1 MTGEPASAELD
12 LERFLPYR
20 LSVLSNTV
28 SAKIA
33 AHYEKRF
40 DLSIPQ
46 WRVIAVLGRFPG
58 LSQND
63 VAERTAM
70 DKVQV
75 SRAVTTLVK
84 AGRVRRVR
92 DESDG
97 RAVRLE
103 LAPAGHVIFD
113 EVVPFARALEARLLD
128 GLAGTDL
135 QSLDGLIARLTTA
148 AAAL

>member
-1 MTGEPASAELD
+1 MAGGQAELD

-40 DLSIPQ
+40 GLSIPQ

-75 SRAVTTLVK
+75 SRAVTALVR

-92 DESDG
+92 DEADG
-97 RAVRLE
+97 RVARLE
-103 LAPAGHVIFD
+103 LAAAGHAIFN
-113 EVVPFARALEARLLD
+113 EVVPFARALEERLLS
-128 GLAGTDL
+128 GLGAHDL
-135 QSLDGLIARLTTA
+135 VSLDAMLKRLTQA

>member
-1 MTGEPASAELD
+1 MSAGGQVELD

-40 DLSIPQ
+40 GLSIPQ

-75 SRAVTTLVK
+75 SRAVSALVR

-92 DESDG
+92 DETDG
-97 RAVRLE
+97 RVARLE
-103 LAPAGHVIFD
+103 LAPAGHAIFD

-128 GLAGTDL
+128 GLAGQDL
-135 QSLDGLIARLTTA
+135 LSLDAMLVRLTRA

>member
-1 MTGEPASAELD
+1 MGAGGQAELD

-40 DLSIPQ
+40 GLSIPQ

-75 SRAVTTLVK
+75 SRAVTALVR

-97 RAVRLE
+97 RVARLE
-103 LAPAGHVIFD
+103 LATAGHTIFN
-113 EVVPFARALEARLLD
+113 EVVPFARALEDRLLA
-128 GLAGTDL
+128 GLGGNELAA
-135 QSLDGLIARLTTA
+135 LDAMLKRLSQA

>member
-1 MTGEPASAELD
+1 MAGGQVELD

-40 DLSIPQ
+40 GLSIPQ

-75 SRAVTTLVK
+75 SRAVTALVR

-97 RAVRLE
+97 RVARLE
-103 LAPAGHVIFD
+103 LAPAGHGIFN
-113 EVVPFARALEARLLD
+113 EVVPFARALEERLLE
-128 GLAGTDL
+128 GLGGSDL
-135 QSLDGLIARLTTA
+135 ASLDAMLKRLTQA